1 MNLSSRHWAFIAA
14 ITLFA
19 LCTALF
25 IYMQRLEPVAYIT
38 AVVRQG
44 DIENAVLAAG
54 KLDAIERVDVGAQ
67 VSGQVKS
74 LTVRLGDLVHKG
86 QSIAE
91 IDDLPQRNNLR
102 NAQAALNAEKANR
115 LARQAEV
122 NETRAQFLRQKRL
135 LINDASSQQDYESA
149 KAKLAIAQA
158 SLQLVDARIVQA
170 QIEVNNKKVDLSYTK
185 ILAPMDGTVIAIITQ
200 QGQTVNANQS
210 APTIVKLA
218 QLNIMTIKAQISEV
232 DITHISAGQKAYFT
246 IFGDPEKRYDAT
258 LRSVELAPESVMKE
272 NSWAGSGSSASSS
285 GSGSAAVYYNALLD
299 VPNPDNKLRIA
310 MTAQVS
316 LLRSEAKQV
325 LLIPLQAI
333 KKISNHKQ
341 EVQVLDADNQP
352 HTREIITGITNNVD
366 IQVVSGLKLG
376 EKVVLAK
383 DSNSDT
389 KASGEHAG
397 AS

>member
-14 ITLFA
+14 IALFA

-333 KKISNHKQ
+333 KKIANHKQ